1 MFINIY
7 RNKKNSTVYL
17 LKYQRVCIEIKTQKN
32 EFLINLINFELKISE
47 VYGDNVI

>member
-7 RNKKNSTVYL
+7 RNKKNSTVL
-17 LKYQRVCIEIKTQKN
+17 LKYQRVCIGIKTQKN